1 LKTLLGFTFQWLFL
15 IAIIAY
21 LKAQGA

>member
-1 LKTLLGFTFQWLFL
+1 MDFL

-21 LKAQGA
+21 LCSYLWD